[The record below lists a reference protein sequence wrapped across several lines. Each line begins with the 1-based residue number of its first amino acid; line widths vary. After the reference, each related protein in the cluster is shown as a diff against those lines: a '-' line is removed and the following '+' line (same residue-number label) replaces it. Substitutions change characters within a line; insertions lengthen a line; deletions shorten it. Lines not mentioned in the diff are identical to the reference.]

1 MELTS
6 GTGTRSRWYRRASPV
21 TGGTGTECAGK
32 PPRAGTIGS
41 PMNPRDRLERPI
53 HDLRISVTDRCNFRC
68 SYCMP
73 AEIYGRDFAFL
84 PRSEVLTFEEV
95 VRLARVFAG
104 LGAEKLRITGG
115 EPTVRHDLPDL
126 VRGLAAVEGTRDL
139 AMTTNGSNLG
149 RLARPLAEAGLRR
162 VSVSLDALE
171 EATFA
176 RMNGVHFPVARVLEG
191 IAAAKAAGLEPI
203 KVNTVVRR
211 GVNED
216 AIVPL
221 ARWARDEALVIRFIE
236 FMDVG
241 TTNGW
246 RTEDVV
252 TADEILA
259 RVDAVMP
266 LEPVPP
272 TYPGEVADRYRYRN
286 GSGELGVIA
295 SVTRPFCDAC
305 TRARLSAD
313 GHLYLCLFA
322 ATGRD
327 LKTPLRAGAG
337 DDQLRELVA
346 AAWTARDD
354 RYSERRS
361 EATVPGRRVEMF
373 AIGG

>member
-1 MELTS
+1 M
-6 GTGTRSRWYRRASPV
+6 Y
-21 TGGTGTECAGK
+21 
-32 PPRAGTIGS
+32 
-41 PMNPRDRLERPI
+41 PRDRLDRPI

-73 AEIYGRDFAFL
+73 AEVYGRDHAFL
-84 PRSEVLTFEEV
+84 PRSEVLTFEEI
-95 VRLARVFAG
+95 VRLARLFAE

-115 EPTVRHDLPDL
+115 EPTVRHDLPEL
-126 VRGLAAVEGTRDL
+126 VRGLAGVEGTHDL
-139 AMTTNGSNLG
+139 AMTTNGSTL
-149 RLARPLAEAGLRR
+149 RHLALPLAEAGLRR
-162 VSVSLDALE
+162 VSVSLDALDD
-171 EATFA
+171 ATFA

-191 IAAAKAAGLEPI
+191 IAAAKAAGLTPL

-211 GVNED
+211 GMNED

-221 ARWARDEALVIRFIE
+221 ARWARDEGLVIRFVE

-252 TADEILA
+252 PADEILA
-259 RVDAVMP
+259 RVDAVLP

-272 TYPGEVADRYRYRN
+272 VYPGEVADRYRYRD

-295 SVTRPFCDAC
+295 SVTRPFCGSC

-313 GHLYLCLFA
+313 GRLYLCLFA
-322 ATGRD
+322 VTGRD
-327 LKTPLRAGAG
+327 LKTPLRAGVSDEG
-337 DDQLRELVA
+337 LREMLA
-346 AAWTARDD
+346 LAWTDRDD

-361 EATVPGRRVEMF
+361 EATMTGRRVEMF

>member
-1 MELTS
+1 M
-6 GTGTRSRWYRRASPV
+6 R
-21 TGGTGTECAGK
+21 
-32 PPRAGTIGS
+32 
-41 PMNPRDRLERPI
+41 PRDRLDRPI

-73 AEIYGRDFAFL
+73 AEVYGRDFAFL
-84 PRSEVLTFEEV
+84 PRSEVLTFEEI
-95 VRLARVFAG
+95 VRLARLFAR

-126 VRGLAAVEGTRDL
+126 VRGLAGVEGTRDL
-139 AMTTNGSNLG
+139 AMTTNGSTLR
-149 RLARPLAEAGLRR
+149 RLARPLADAGLRR
-162 VSVSLDALE
+162 VTVSLDALDD
-171 EATFA
+171 ATFA
-176 RMNGVHFPVARVLEG
+176 RMNGVHFQVAGVLEG
-191 IAAAKAAGLEPI
+191 IAAAKAAGLEPV

-221 ARWARDEALVIRFIE
+221 ARWARDEGLIVRFVE

-259 RVDAVMP
+259 RVDAALP
-266 LEPVPP
+266 LEPVPAA
-272 TYPGEVADRYRYRN
+272 YPGEVAGRYRYRD

-295 SVTRPFCDAC
+295 SVTRPFCGAC
-305 TRARLSAD
+305 GRARLSAD
-313 GHLYLCLFA
+313 GRLYLCLFA

-337 DDQLRELVA
+337 DDELVELVA
-346 AAWTARDD
+346 AVWTARDD

-361 EATVPGRRVEMF
+361 EATVSGRRIEMF

>member
-1 MELTS
+1 
-6 GTGTRSRWYRRASPV
+6 
-21 TGGTGTECAGK
+21 
-32 PPRAGTIGS
+32 
-41 PMNPRDRLERPI
+41 
-53 HDLRISVTDRCNFRC
+53 
-68 SYCMP
+68 MP

-115 EPTVRHDLPDL
+115 EPTVRHDLPEL
-126 VRGLAAVEGTRDL
+126 VRGLAGVEGTRDL
-139 AMTTNGSNLG
+139 AMTTNGSTLG
-149 RLARPLAEAGLRR
+149 SLARRLAEAGLRR
-162 VSVSLDALE
+162 VSVSLDALDD
-171 EATFA
+171 ATFA

-191 IAAAKAAGLEPI
+191 IAAAKAAGLEPL

-211 GVNED
+211 GMNEG

-221 ARWARDEALVIRFIE
+221 ARWARDEALVIRFVE

-246 RTEDVV
+246 RTEDVIP
-252 TADEILA
+252 ADQILA

-272 TYPGEVADRYRYRN
+272 TYPGEVADRYRYRD

-295 SVTRPFCDAC
+295 SVTRPFCGAC

-313 GHLYLCLFA
+313 GRLYLCLFA

-327 LKTPLRAGAG
+327 LKAPLRAGAS
-337 DDQLRELVA
+337 DDEVRELVA

-361 EATVPGRRVEMF
+361 EATTPGRRVEMF

>member
-1 MELTS
+1 MS
-6 GTGTRSRWYRRASPV
+6 
-21 TGGTGTECAGK
+21 
-32 PPRAGTIGS
+32 
-41 PMNPRDRLERPI
+41 PRDPLDRPI

-115 EPTVRHDLPDL
+115 EPTVRHDLPEL
-126 VRGLAAVEGTRDL
+126 VRGLAGVEGTRDL
-139 AMTTNGSNLG
+139 AMTTNGSTLG
-149 RLARPLAEAGLRR
+149 SLARRLAEAGLRR
-162 VSVSLDALE
+162 VSVSLDALDD
-171 EATFA
+171 ATFA

-191 IAAAKAAGLEPI
+191 IAAAKAAGLEPL

-211 GVNED
+211 GMNED

-221 ARWARDEALVIRFIE
+221 ARWARDEALVIRFVE

-252 TADEILA
+252 PADEILA

-272 TYPGEVADRYRYRN
+272 TYPGEVADRYRYRD

-295 SVTRPFCDAC
+295 SVTRPFCGAC

-313 GHLYLCLFA
+313 GRLYLCLFA

-327 LKTPLRAGAG
+327 LKAPLRAGAS
-337 DDQLRELVA
+337 DDEVRELVA

-361 EATVPGRRVEMF
+361 EATTPGRRVEMF

>member
-1 MELTS
+1 M
-6 GTGTRSRWYRRASPV
+6 R
-21 TGGTGTECAGK
+21 
-32 PPRAGTIGS
+32 
-41 PMNPRDRLERPI
+41 PRDRLDRPI
-53 HDLRISVTDRCNFRC
+53 RDLRISVTDRCNFRC

-73 AEIYGRDFAFL
+73 AEVYGRDFAFV
-84 PRSEVLTFEEV
+84 PRSEVLTFEEIA
-95 VRLARVFAG
+95 RLARLFAR

-115 EPTVRHDLPDL
+115 EPTVRHDLPEL
-126 VRGLAAVEGTRDL
+126 VRELAGVEATRDL
-139 AMTTNGSNLG
+139 AMTTNGSTLR

-162 VSVSLDALE
+162 VTVSLDALDD
-171 EATFA
+171 ATFA
-176 RMNGVHFPVARVLEG
+176 RMNGVDFPVARVLEG

-211 GVNED
+211 GVNEA
-216 AIVPL
+216 AIVPM
-221 ARWARDEALVIRFIE
+221 ARWARDEGLVVRFVE

-252 TADEILA
+252 TAAQILA
-259 RVDAVMP
+259 RVDAVIP
-266 LEPVPP
+266 LEPVPAA
-272 TYPGEVADRYRYRN
+272 YPGEVADRYRYRD

-295 SVTRPFCDAC
+295 SVTRPFCGAC
-305 TRARLSAD
+305 SRARLSAD
-313 GHLYLCLFA
+313 GRLYLCLFA

-337 DDQLRELVA
+337 DDELAELVA
-346 AAWTARDD
+346 MAWTARDG

-361 EATVPGRRVEMF
+361 EATTSGRRVEMF

>member
-1 MELTS
+1 M
-6 GTGTRSRWYRRASPV
+6 R
-21 TGGTGTECAGK
+21 
-32 PPRAGTIGS
+32 
-41 PMNPRDRLERPI
+41 PRDRLDRPI

-73 AEIYGRDFAFL
+73 AEVYGRDFAFL
-84 PRSEVLTFEEV
+84 PRSEVLTFEEI
-95 VRLARVFAG
+95 VRLARLFAR

-126 VRGLAAVEGTRDL
+126 VRGLAGVEGTRDL
-139 AMTTNGSNLG
+139 AMTTNGSTLR
-149 RLARPLAEAGLRR
+149 RLARPLADAGLRR
-162 VSVSLDALE
+162 VTVSLDALDD
-171 EATFA
+171 ATFA
-176 RMNGVHFPVARVLEG
+176 RMNGVHFQVAGVLEG
-191 IAAAKAAGLEPI
+191 IAAAKAAGLEPV

-221 ARWARDEALVIRFIE
+221 ARWARDEGLIVRFVE

-259 RVDAVMP
+259 RVDAALP
-266 LEPVPP
+266 LEPVPAA
-272 TYPGEVADRYRYRN
+272 YPGEVAGRYRYRD

-295 SVTRPFCDAC
+295 SVTRPFCGAC
-305 TRARLSAD
+305 SRARLSAD
-313 GHLYLCLFA
+313 GRLYLCLFA

-337 DDQLRELVA
+337 DDELVELVA
-346 AAWTARDD
+346 AVWTARDD

-361 EATVPGRRVEMF
+361 EATVSGRRIEMF